1 MEIILA
7 GWEFVLNVLSTYIWQ
22 AINLIVFLDRAAKY
36 VSGLNSLILRNRKM
50 SILRRSNVI
59 TRILSTA
66 VLVRSD
72 TTLLK

>member
-22 AINLIVFLDRAAKY
+22 PINLIVFLDRAAKY

-50 SILRRSNVI
+50 SILRRSYVI
-59 TRILSTA
+59 TRLLSTA

>member
-50 SILRRSNVI
+50 SILRRSYVI
-59 TRILSTA
+59 TRLLSTA